1 MSSRFLESQLDIL
14 IGWMF
19 EREAIRK
26 RKLQGLPWPWTSDPL
41 LRDFRWCNVR
51 RLDDRVSQELF
62 EVWYRPEADD
72 RTLFASVL
80 LGRLINWP
88 QALVESTRG
97 QPFQISD
104 LPLVCSNLNE
114 RADRGDKVFTGAYI
128 VPGVPGFKKVDSVC
142 LLVEKIL
149 AHHSPVLASSMR
161 DTWTNLLQF
170 AGMGRFL
177 AGQVVADLAHL
188 SPGRYWRDADTWAP
202 LGPGSA
208 RGLNRLMGKPKESPL
223 SQSDFDIYLP
233 DLIGVLQPR
242 TKEICEDRRL
252 QAMDWQ
258 SVLCETDK
266 LNRLRLQEGQV
277 RAKYDGA
284 GSAQQAL
291 L

>member
-14 IGWMF
+14 IGWMT

-72 RTLFASVL
+72 RTLFAAVL

-128 VPGVPGFKKVDSVC
+128 VPGVPGLKKVDSVC

-149 AHHSPVLASSMR
+149 AHPLPVLAGSMR
-161 DTWTNLLQF
+161 ETWGNLLQF
-170 AGMGRFL
+170 GGMGRFL

-188 SPGRYWRDADTWAP
+188 PPGQTWGDADSWAP

-208 RGLNRLMGKPKESPL
+208 RGLNRLLGRPKDKAL
-223 SQSDFDIYLP
+223 SQDDFDKYLP
-233 DLIGVLQPR
+233 ELMSVVRPR
-242 TKEICEDRRL
+242 TTDIWEDRKL
-252 QAMDWQ
+252 QAFDQ
-258 SVLCETDK
+258 QNVLCEHDK
-266 LNRLRLQEGQV
+266 YCRLQLQEGQV
-277 RAKYDGA
+277 RARYDGA